1 MQNAEGRGI
10 GMGGSMTVASVQE
23 LVRNHP
29 ENVPERY
36 IQNNESGPMI
46 SQVFPDLP
54 EITVINL
61 SLMAIEMKMKE
72 KS

>member
-1 MQNAEGRGI
+1 
-10 GMGGSMTVASVQE
+10 MTVASVQE